1 MDESLIEKQN
11 GNCANTVLPA
21 GADFGNGIV
30 LYNEDCLQALRKLND
45 KQFNLAITDPPYN
58 VGRKYNTHDD
68 SQDASD
74 YEQWCKD
81 WLNELLRVRS
91 EERRVGKECRS
102 R

>member
-21 GADFGNGIV
+21 GADFGNGIF

-58 VGRKYNTHDD
+58 VGINYNTPH
-68 SQDASD
+68 SNQIAS
-74 YEQWCKD
+74 YSYQC
-81 WLNELLRVRS
+81 S
-91 EERRVGKECRS
+91 TA
-102 R
+102 